1 MLPGKSLDSIVLLKC
16 IHFRCLIIKV
26 DFQVDIRWV
35 LTMDPLPL
43 SQEVLLQLLWLLPY
57 CINTNPAE
65 IIAWMTDVFNSIIPT
80 DPAIEMHVRNIFNQ
94 VYAALNHI
102 SVMPT
107 ITDAMRSTIR
117 LLMNGLVPP

>member
-16 IHFRCLIIKV
+16 IYFRCLNIKV
-26 DFQVDIRWV
+26 DLHVDIRWV

-65 IIAWMTDVFNSIIPT
+65 VIAWMTNVFNSIIPT

-102 SVMPT
+102 SVLHT

-117 LLMNGLVPP
+117 LLMNGLLPP

>member
-1 MLPGKSLDSIVLLKC
+1 
-16 IHFRCLIIKV
+16 
-26 DFQVDIRWV
+26 
-35 LTMDPLPL
+35 MDPLPL
-43 SQEVLLQLLWLLPY
+43 SQKVLLQLLWLLPY
-57 CINTNPAE
+57 YINTNPAE

-102 SVMPT
+102 SVLPT

-117 LLMNGLVPP
+117 VLMNGLLPP

>member
-1 MLPGKSLDSIVLLKC
+1 
-16 IHFRCLIIKV
+16 
-26 DFQVDIRWV
+26 
-35 LTMDPLPL
+35 MDPLPL

-65 IIAWMTDVFNSIIPT
+65 VIAWMTNVFNSIIPT

-102 SVMPT
+102 SVLPT

-117 LLMNGLVPP
+117 LLMNGLLPP

>member
-1 MLPGKSLDSIVLLKC
+1 MLPGKSIDSIVLLKC
-16 IHFRCLIIKV
+16 IQFRCLNINF

-43 SQEVLLQLLWLLPY
+43 SQEVLLQLFWLLPY
-57 CINTNPAE
+57 CFNTNPAE

-102 SVMPT
+102 SVLPT

-117 LLMNGLVPP
+117 LLMNGLLPP

>member
-1 MLPGKSLDSIVLLKC
+1 MLSGKSFDSIVLLKC
-16 IHFRCLIIKV
+16 IHFRCLNIKV
-26 DFQVDIRWV
+26 DLQVDIRWV
-35 LTMDPLPL
+35 LTIDPLPL

-65 IIAWMTDVFNSIIPT
+65 VISWMTDVFNSIIPT

-102 SVMPT
+102 SVLPT
-107 ITDAMRSTIR
+107 ITDAMQSTIR
-117 LLMNGLVPP
+117 LLMNGLLPP